1 MARRT
6 HKSAVGAIGCLKGV
20 TSVRLCFNSMSNPI
34 RSRAILKKTLP
45 LIHSTLQCYTENL
58 ALLSITVPL
67 VEMPDLLPPFL
78 ILPRLKILH
87 IFFEHNLKAAH
98 DPVGNILA
106 TSLLPF
112 VNNYTQTLEEFRF
125 AVASALDMAPL
136 FKGLRCLPNL
146 KTTTFQLTEE
156 TEGYHIRTF
165 IHQHSHTLRDIT
177 ILTHNPE
184 GPASSFDSIARLLFE
199 IQTAV
204 PDLQHLR
211 IVFGGHLGS
220 LSNLE
225 IPTQLAF
232 SSNSLLTLKL
242 MNQELDFAA
251 ISSFL
256 LSDTNDF
263 QRLRTLAIEISEFTP
278 VVLDLLAER
287 LVSLHNLELT
297 TQFFQPTAR
306 NFMVGLNDISRIQ
319 MASVQIRKF
328 LPITHS
334 SSS

>member
-1 MARRT
+1 M
-6 HKSAVGAIGCLKGV
+6 
-20 TSVRLCFNSMSNPI
+20 
-34 RSRAILKKTLP
+34 
-45 LIHSTLQCYTENL
+45 
-58 ALLSITVPL
+58 
-67 VEMPDLLPPFL
+67 
-78 ILPRLKILH
+78 
-87 IFFEHNLKAAH
+87 
-98 DPVGNILA
+98 
-106 TSLLPF
+106 
-112 VNNYTQTLEEFRF
+112 
-125 AVASALDMAPL
+125 
-136 FKGLRCLPNL
+136 
-146 KTTTFQLTEE
+146 
-156 TEGYHIRTF
+156 
-165 IHQHSHTLRDIT
+165 
-177 ILTHNPE
+177 
-184 GPASSFDSIARLLFE
+184 
-199 IQTAV
+199 

-297 TQFFQPTAR
+297 TQFFQPIAR

-319 MASVQIRKF
+319 MASVYRSENFYLLLILLLLSFALRCEVVTIGHGCSKICTWSAWTETGTPAFVTPQFRRQ
-328 LPITHS
+328 S
-334 SSS
+334 V